1 MVRYSRRNRRG
12 GDKFYDILSDLDN
25 IKRQINELRESKST
39 TTIEESVDEEPI
51 IEKEESIEKEE
62 PIEEKIVKSWV
73 DDKNKK
79 FKDGA
84 GGRVT
89 LSFSRIITLLDNNIN
104 KGNDKKD
111 WSAIKK
117 ELNDAK
123 SVDEVQDIINKY
135 KISFSSNFV
144 AGTRKKRRGGKRRTH
159 RRY

>member
-79 FKDGA
+79 FKD
-84 GGRVT
+84 
-89 LSFSRIITLLDNNIN
+89 L
-104 KGNDKKD
+104 
-111 WSAIKK
+111 IKTNQ
-117 ELNDAK
+117 LAR
-123 SVDEVQDIINKY
+123 Q
-135 KISFSSNFV
+135 
-144 AGTRKKRRGGKRRTH
+144 
-159 RRY
+159 